1 MPDKPN
7 FALLI
12 GKKGPAGDADH
23 EKDLAG
29 SSEMTKERAERS
41 ALQDVITAVKV
52 GDVAGLSTALKDFLS
67 SCYPELGG
75 DDESSEPA
83 PDEEGPPPDMEE

>member
-1 MPDKPN
+1 MPGDKPN

-12 GKKGPAGDADH
+12 GKKGPASDADH
-23 EKDLAG
+23 EKDLSG

-52 GDVAGLSTALKDFLS
+52 GDVASLSTALKDFLS

-75 DDESSEPA
+75 ESDEPE